1 MNILFWLIVSTLI
14 LTAFL
19 FVLPAFWRK
28 QLIVPADLDQ
38 ENINIA
44 KSRLRELKESKL
56 LGALSDA
63 EYEEQLAD
71 LELALSDDLDIKK
84 SIQTLN
90 DQGRW
95 AVYAVILVIPLLAT
109 GLYFLLGNYPA
120 VSHTAEMS
128 VDTETAKVA
137 EIGKMVNRLAEKM
150 KANPDDGQGWLM
162 LGRSYRALEQYP
174 KAVDALANA
183 YRILGEKPE
192 VMMLYAD
199 ALASNNDKSLIGQP
213 SDLITKVLTLE
224 PENMEALW
232 LGGMAKAQSG
242 EDQAAYDRWKKLL
255 GLLSPDTEDYK
266 NINGLLDQLLAE
278 NPQIKAGET
287 TNKTTVASV
296 SGVEVTIDVSLADE
310 LKASAKAGDIVF
322 IYAQALS
329 GPKMPLAIERKKV
342 SDLPLTV
349 TLNDAM
355 AMMPTMKLSS
365 FPQVKLLARISTS
378 GNAMQQ
384 PGDLIGAVEPV
395 SIDDKTHHKI
405 VINGTVK

>member
-266 NINGLLDQLLAE
+266 NVNGLLDQLLAE
-278 NPQIKAGET
+278 NPQVKVGET

>member
-28 QLIVPADLDQ
+28 QLIVPVDLDQ

-90 DQGRW
+90 EQGRW

-150 KANPDDGQGWLM
+150 NANPDDGQGWLM

-355 AMMPTMKLSS
+355 AMMPAMKLSS

-384 PGDLIGAVEPV
+384 PGDLIGVVESV

>member
-14 LTAFL
+14 LTVFL

>member
-90 DQGRW
+90 EQGRW

>member
-14 LTAFL
+14 LTVFL

-56 LGALSDA
+56 SGALSDA

-355 AMMPTMKLSS
+355 AMMPAMKLSS

-384 PGDLIGAVEPV
+384 PGDLIGVVESV

>member
-28 QLIVPADLDQ
+28 QLIVPVDLDQ

-266 NINGLLDQLLAE
+266 NVNGLLDQLLAE
-278 NPQIKAGET
+278 NPQVKVGET

>member
-14 LTAFL
+14 LTVFL

-150 KANPDDGQGWLM
+150 NANPDDGQGWLM

-355 AMMPTMKLSS
+355 AMMPAMKLSS

-384 PGDLIGAVEPV
+384 PGDLIGVVESV

>member
-14 LTAFL
+14 LTVFL

-266 NINGLLDQLLAE
+266 NVNGLLDQLLAE
-278 NPQIKAGET
+278 NPQVKVGET

-384 PGDLIGAVEPV
+384 PGDLIGVVESV

>member
-278 NPQIKAGET
+278 NPQVKVGET

-384 PGDLIGAVEPV
+384 PGDLIGVVESV

>member
-1 MNILFWLIVSTLI
+1 MNILFWLIVSILI

-28 QLIVPADLDQ
+28 RVIATADLDQ

-63 EYEEQLAD
+63 EYQEQLAD
-71 LELALSDDLDIKK
+71 LELALSDDLDIKNP
-84 SIQTLN
+84 IQILN

-95 AVYAVILVIPLLAT
+95 AVYAVVLVIPLLAT

-128 VDTETAKVA
+128 VDVEAAKVA
-137 EIGKMVNRLAEKM
+137 EIGNMVNRLAEKM

-242 EDQAAYDRWKKLL
+242 DDQVAYDRWKKLL
-255 GLLSPDTEDYK
+255 GLLAPDSEDYK
-266 NINGLLDQLLAE
+266 NVNGLLEQLLAE
-278 NPQIKAGET
+278 NPQIKADET
-287 TNKTTVASV
+287 TNKPTVASV

-342 SDLPLTV
+342 SDLPLTI

>member
-56 LGALSDA
+56 SGALSDA

-355 AMMPTMKLSS
+355 AMMPAMKLSS

-384 PGDLIGAVEPV
+384 PGDLIGVVESV

>member
-14 LTAFL
+14 LTVFL

-266 NINGLLDQLLAE
+266 NVNGLLDQLLAE
-278 NPQIKAGET
+278 NPQVKVGET

>member
-1 MNILFWLIVSTLI
+1 MNILFWLIVSILI

-28 QLIVPADLDQ
+28 RVIATTDLDQ

-63 EYEEQLAD
+63 EYQEQLAD
-71 LELALSDDLDIKK
+71 LELALSDDLDIKNP
-84 SIQTLN
+84 IQTLN

-95 AVYAVILVIPLLAT
+95 AVYAVVLVIPLLAT

-128 VDTETAKVA
+128 VDVEAAKVA
-137 EIGKMVNRLAEKM
+137 EIGNMVNRLAEKM

-213 SDLITKVLTLE
+213 SDLITKVLILE

-266 NINGLLDQLLAE
+266 NVNGLLEQLLAE

-287 TNKTTVASV
+287 SNKPTVAPA

-310 LKASAKAGDIVF
+310 LKASAKVGDIVF

-384 PGDLIGAVEPV
+384 PGDLIGTVEPV
-395 SIDDKTHHKI
+395 SIDDKIHHKI

>member
-56 LGALSDA
+56 SGALSDA

>member
-14 LTAFL
+14 LTVFL

-28 QLIVPADLDQ
+28 QLIVPVDLDQ

-90 DQGRW
+90 EQGRW

-150 KANPDDGQGWLM
+150 NANPDDGQGWLM

-355 AMMPTMKLSS
+355 AMMPAMKLSS

>member
-278 NPQIKAGET
+278 NPQVKVGET

>member
-1 MNILFWLIVSTLI
+1 MNILFWLIVSILI

-28 QLIVPADLDQ
+28 RVIATADLDQ

-63 EYEEQLAD
+63 EYQEQLAD
-71 LELALSDDLDIKK
+71 LELALSDDLDIKNP
-84 SIQTLN
+84 IQILN

-95 AVYAVILVIPLLAT
+95 AVYAVVLVIPLLAT

-128 VDTETAKVA
+128 VDVEAAKVA
-137 EIGKMVNRLAEKM
+137 EIGNMVNRLAEKM

-232 LGGMAKAQSG
+232 
-242 EDQAAYDRWKKLL
+242 
-255 GLLSPDTEDYK
+255 
-266 NINGLLDQLLAE
+266 
-278 NPQIKAGET
+278 
-287 TNKTTVASV
+287 
-296 SGVEVTIDVSLADE
+296 
-310 LKASAKAGDIVF
+310 
-322 IYAQALS
+322 
-329 GPKMPLAIERKKV
+329 
-342 SDLPLTV
+342 
-349 TLNDAM
+349 
-355 AMMPTMKLSS
+355 
-365 FPQVKLLARISTS
+365 
-378 GNAMQQ
+378 
-384 PGDLIGAVEPV
+384 
-395 SIDDKTHHKI
+395 
-405 VINGTVK
+405 

>member
-14 LTAFL
+14 LTVFL

-278 NPQIKAGET
+278 NPQVKVGET

-355 AMMPTMKLSS
+355 AMMPAMKLSS

-384 PGDLIGAVEPV
+384 PGDLIGVVESV